1 MGTDKKDKF
10 GLWSIVL
17 LGINGIIGT
26 GIFLLPNRAYA
37 LMGPSSLLILLF
49 DAFLAGCLALC
60 FAEVAGFFSRNGGP
74 YLYAKAAFGDFVG
87 YEVGVLKLVVTII
100 AWAAM
105 AVGFA
110 TALGAA
116 FPFFAGDTMKNLI
129 AAVLIGGLTIMN
141 IAGVKISKILNNIM
155 TISKLVPLCVFIA
168 VGLFFVNGSNFTPF
182 VPTHMADGAF
192 ANAAIT
198 MFFAYTGFEA
208 IAVAAE
214 DFKDPKKDLPRGIIL
229 TMIIVTIIYMLV
241 VGISIGILGP
251 DLAVDKAPIQTAF
264 GRAVGPV
271 GAYFILIGT
280 LFSMGG
286 INLAESFIAPRACTS
301 LAEDGMLPAFLNRRT
316 SWGTPWASSVVVAI
330 LSILLAW
337 SGSFTTLAAISAV
350 SRFTQYLPTVLSVI
364 VFRRKWKD
372 RERTYKIP
380 GGIFVPVVA
389 FLTSLWMLSNAKPM
403 QLVWGLGGILVIA
416 PYYLVYKKKKAE
428 GLVKDHDEE
437 ARCTGDCG
445 KMSNS
450 FFRSLFCSFS

>member
-316 SWGTPWASSVVVAI
+316 SWGKPWASSVVVAI

-437 ARCTGDCG
+437 A
-445 KMSNS
+445 
-450 FFRSLFCSFS
+450 

>member
-17 LGINGIIGT
+17 LGINSIIGT

-110 TALGAA
+110 MALGAA

-141 IAGVKISKILNNIM
+141 IAGVKISKILNNLM

-271 GAYFILIGT
+271 GAYFILLGT

-437 ARCTGDCG
+437 A
-445 KMSNS
+445 
-450 FFRSLFCSFS
+450 

>member
-1 MGTDKKDKF
+1 
-10 GLWSIVL
+10 
-17 LGINGIIGT
+17 
-26 GIFLLPNRAYA
+26 
-37 LMGPSSLLILLF
+37 
-49 DAFLAGCLALC
+49 
-60 FAEVAGFFSRNGGP
+60 
-74 YLYAKAAFGDFVG
+74 
-87 YEVGVLKLVVTII
+87 
-100 AWAAM
+100 
-105 AVGFA
+105 
-110 TALGAA
+110 
-116 FPFFAGDTMKNLI
+116 
-129 AAVLIGGLTIMN
+129 
-141 IAGVKISKILNNIM
+141 
-155 TISKLVPLCVFIA
+155 
-168 VGLFFVNGSNFTPF
+168 
-182 VPTHMADGAF
+182 
-192 ANAAIT
+192 
-198 MFFAYTGFEA
+198 
-208 IAVAAE
+208 
-214 DFKDPKKDLPRGIIL
+214 
-229 TMIIVTIIYMLV
+229 MIIVTIIYMLV

-271 GAYFILIGT
+271 GAYFILLGT

-437 ARCTGDCG
+437 A
-445 KMSNS
+445 
-450 FFRSLFCSFS
+450 

>member
-17 LGINGIIGT
+17 LGINSIIGT

-141 IAGVKISKILNNIM
+141 IAGVKISKILNNLM

-271 GAYFILIGT
+271 GAYFILLGT

-337 SGSFTTLAAISAV
+337 SGSFMTLAAISAV

-437 ARCTGDCG
+437 A
-445 KMSNS
+445 
-450 FFRSLFCSFS
+450 

>member
-301 LAEDGMLPAFLNRRT
+301 LAEDGMLPAFFNRRT

-437 ARCTGDCG
+437 A
-445 KMSNS
+445 
-450 FFRSLFCSFS
+450 

>member
-17 LGINGIIGT
+17 LGINSIIGT

-141 IAGVKISKILNNIM
+141 IAGVKISKILNNLM

-271 GAYFILIGT
+271 GAYFILLGT

-337 SGSFTTLAAISAV
+337 SGSFTTFAAISAV

-437 ARCTGDCG
+437 A
-445 KMSNS
+445 
-450 FFRSLFCSFS
+450 

>member
-17 LGINGIIGT
+17 LGINSIIGT

-74 YLYAKAAFGDFVG
+74 YLYAKAAFGDFGG

-141 IAGVKISKILNNIM
+141 IAGVKISKILNNLM

-271 GAYFILIGT
+271 GAYFILLGT

-437 ARCTGDCG
+437 A
-445 KMSNS
+445 
-450 FFRSLFCSFS
+450 

>member
-17 LGINGIIGT
+17 LGINSIIGT

-141 IAGVKISKILNNIM
+141 IAGVKISKILNNLM

-271 GAYFILIGT
+271 GAYFILLGT

-286 INLAESFIAPRACTS
+286 INLAESFIAPRAFTS

-437 ARCTGDCG
+437 A
-445 KMSNS
+445 
-450 FFRSLFCSFS
+450 

>member
-155 TISKLVPLCVFIA
+155 NISKLVPLCVFIA

-437 ARCTGDCG
+437 A
-445 KMSNS
+445 
-450 FFRSLFCSFS
+450 

>member
-316 SWGTPWASSVVVAI
+316 SWGAPWASSVVVAI

-437 ARCTGDCG
+437 A
-445 KMSNS
+445 
-450 FFRSLFCSFS
+450 

>member
-26 GIFLLPNRAYA
+26 GIFLLPNGAYA

-437 ARCTGDCG
+437 A
-445 KMSNS
+445 
-450 FFRSLFCSFS
+450 

>member
-17 LGINGIIGT
+17 LGINSIIGT

-141 IAGVKISKILNNIM
+141 IAGVKISKILNNLM

-264 GRAVGPV
+264 GRAIGPV
-271 GAYFILIGT
+271 GAYFILLGT

-437 ARCTGDCG
+437 A
-445 KMSNS
+445 
-450 FFRSLFCSFS
+450 

>member
-17 LGINGIIGT
+17 LGINSIIGT

-141 IAGVKISKILNNIM
+141 IAGVKISKILNNLM

-271 GAYFILIGT
+271 GAYFILLGT

-286 INLAESFIAPRACTS
+286 INLAESFITPRACTS

-437 ARCTGDCG
+437 A
-445 KMSNS
+445 
-450 FFRSLFCSFS
+450 

>member
-17 LGINGIIGT
+17 LGINSIIGT

-141 IAGVKISKILNNIM
+141 IAGVKISKILNNLM

-264 GRAVGPV
+264 GHAVGPV
-271 GAYFILIGT
+271 GAYFILLGT

-437 ARCTGDCG
+437 A
-445 KMSNS
+445 
-450 FFRSLFCSFS
+450 

>member
-17 LGINGIIGT
+17 LGINSIIGT

-116 FPFFAGDTMKNLI
+116 FPFFAGATMKNLI

-141 IAGVKISKILNNIM
+141 IAGVKISKILNNLM

-271 GAYFILIGT
+271 GAYFILLGT

-437 ARCTGDCG
+437 A
-445 KMSNS
+445 
-450 FFRSLFCSFS
+450 

>member
-17 LGINGIIGT
+17 LGINSIIGT

-49 DAFLAGCLALC
+49 DAFLAGCLAR

-141 IAGVKISKILNNIM
+141 IAGVKISKILNNLM

-271 GAYFILIGT
+271 GAYFILLGT

-437 ARCTGDCG
+437 A
-445 KMSNS
+445 
-450 FFRSLFCSFS
+450 

>member
-17 LGINGIIGT
+17 LGINSIIGT

-141 IAGVKISKILNNIM
+141 IAGVKISKILNNLM

-271 GAYFILIGT
+271 GAYFILLGT

-416 PYYLVYKKKKAE
+416 PYYLAYKKKKAE

-437 ARCTGDCG
+437 A
-445 KMSNS
+445 
-450 FFRSLFCSFS
+450 

>member
-264 GRAVGPV
+264 GRAVGPI

-437 ARCTGDCG
+437 A
-445 KMSNS
+445 
-450 FFRSLFCSFS
+450 

>member
-37 LMGPSSLLILLF
+37 LMEPSSLLILLF

-437 ARCTGDCG
+437 A
-445 KMSNS
+445 
-450 FFRSLFCSFS
+450 

>member
-17 LGINGIIGT
+17 LGINSIIGT

-141 IAGVKISKILNNIM
+141 IAGVKISKILNNLM

-271 GAYFILIGT
+271 GAYFILLGT

-330 LSILLAW
+330 LSILLPW

-437 ARCTGDCG
+437 A
-445 KMSNS
+445 
-450 FFRSLFCSFS
+450 

>member
-17 LGINGIIGT
+17 LGINSIIGT

-116 FPFFAGDTMKNLI
+116 FSFFAGDTMKNLI

-141 IAGVKISKILNNIM
+141 IAGVKISKILNNLM

-271 GAYFILIGT
+271 GAYFILLGT

-437 ARCTGDCG
+437 A
-445 KMSNS
+445 
-450 FFRSLFCSFS
+450 

>member
-17 LGINGIIGT
+17 LGSNSIIGT

-60 FAEVAGFFSRNGGP
+60 FADVAGFFSRNGGP

-141 IAGVKISKILNNIM
+141 IAGVKISKILNNLM

-271 GAYFILIGT
+271 GAYFILLGT

-416 PYYLVYKKKKAE
+416 PYYLVYKKQTAE

-437 ARCTGDCG
+437 A
-445 KMSNS
+445 
-450 FFRSLFCSFS
+450 

>member
-182 VPTHMADGAF
+182 VPTHMADGTF

-437 ARCTGDCG
+437 A
-445 KMSNS
+445 
-450 FFRSLFCSFS
+450 

>member
-17 LGINGIIGT
+17 LGINSIIGT

-141 IAGVKISKILNNIM
+141 IAGVKISKILNNLM

-437 ARCTGDCG
+437 A
-445 KMSNS
+445 
-450 FFRSLFCSFS
+450 

>member
-17 LGINGIIGT
+17 LGINSIIGT

-141 IAGVKISKILNNIM
+141 IAGVKISKILNNLM

-271 GAYFILIGT
+271 GAYFILLGT

-403 QLVWGLGGILVIA
+403 QLVWGLGGIHVIA

-437 ARCTGDCG
+437 A
-445 KMSNS
+445 
-450 FFRSLFCSFS
+450 

>member
-17 LGINGIIGT
+17 LGINSIIGT

-141 IAGVKISKILNNIM
+141 IAGVKISKILNNLM

-271 GAYFILIGT
+271 GAYFILLGT

-403 QLVWGLGGILVIA
+403 QLVWGLGGILVIV
-416 PYYLVYKKKKAE
+416 LSC
-428 GLVKDHDEE
+428 L
-437 ARCTGDCG
+437 
-445 KMSNS
+445 
-450 FFRSLFCSFS
+450 

>member
-17 LGINGIIGT
+17 LGINSIIGT

-141 IAGVKISKILNNIM
+141 IAGVKISKILNNLM

-271 GAYFILIGT
+271 GAYFILLGT

-330 LSILLAW
+330 LSVLLAW

-437 ARCTGDCG
+437 A
-445 KMSNS
+445 
-450 FFRSLFCSFS
+450 

>member
-141 IAGVKISKILNNIM
+141 IAGVKISKILNNLM

-271 GAYFILIGT
+271 GAYFILLGT

-337 SGSFTTLAAISAV
+337 NGSFTTLAAISAV

-437 ARCTGDCG
+437 A
-445 KMSNS
+445 
-450 FFRSLFCSFS
+450 

>member
-110 TALGAA
+110 TPLGAA

-437 ARCTGDCG
+437 A
-445 KMSNS
+445 
-450 FFRSLFCSFS
+450 

>member
-251 DLAVDKAPIQTAF
+251 DLAVDQAPIQTAF

-437 ARCTGDCG
+437 A
-445 KMSNS
+445 
-450 FFRSLFCSFS
+450 

>member
-17 LGINGIIGT
+17 LGINSIIGT

-141 IAGVKISKILNNIM
+141 IAGVKISKILNNLM

-271 GAYFILIGT
+271 GAYFILLGT

-416 PYYLVYKKKKAE
+416 PYYLVYKKKKPRASSKITTKKPDVRETAE
-428 GLVKDHDEE
+428 K
-437 ARCTGDCG
+437 
-445 KMSNS
+445 
-450 FFRSLFCSFS
+450 

>member
-17 LGINGIIGT
+17 LGINSIIGT

-141 IAGVKISKILNNIM
+141 IAGVKISKILNNLM

-271 GAYFILIGT
+271 GAYFILLGT

-416 PYYLVYKKKKAE
+416 PYYPVYKKKKAE

-437 ARCTGDCG
+437 A
-445 KMSNS
+445 
-450 FFRSLFCSFS
+450 

>member
-17 LGINGIIGT
+17 LGINSIIGT

-116 FPFFAGDTMKNLI
+116 FPVFAGDTMKNLI

-271 GAYFILIGT
+271 GAYFILLGT

-437 ARCTGDCG
+437 A
-445 KMSNS
+445 
-450 FFRSLFCSFS
+450 

>member
-17 LGINGIIGT
+17 LGINSIIGT

-141 IAGVKISKILNNIM
+141 IAGVKISKILNNLM

-271 GAYFILIGT
+271 GAYFILLGT

-372 RERTYKIP
+372 RERSYKIP

-437 ARCTGDCG
+437 A
-445 KMSNS
+445 
-450 FFRSLFCSFS
+450 

>member
-17 LGINGIIGT
+17 LGINSIIGT

-141 IAGVKISKILNNIM
+141 IAGVKISKILNNLM

-271 GAYFILIGT
+271 GAYFILLGT

-380 GGIFVPVVA
+380 DGIFVPVVA

-437 ARCTGDCG
+437 A
-445 KMSNS
+445 
-450 FFRSLFCSFS
+450 

>member
-141 IAGVKISKILNNIM
+141 IAGVKISKILNNLM

-437 ARCTGDCG
+437 A
-445 KMSNS
+445 
-450 FFRSLFCSFS
+450 

>member
-10 GLWSIVL
+10 GLWSIAL
-17 LGINGIIGT
+17 LGINSIIGT

-141 IAGVKISKILNNIM
+141 IAGVKISKILNNLM

-271 GAYFILIGT
+271 GAYFILLGT

-437 ARCTGDCG
+437 A
-445 KMSNS
+445 
-450 FFRSLFCSFS
+450 

>member
-17 LGINGIIGT
+17 LGINSIIGT

-141 IAGVKISKILNNIM
+141 IAGVKISKILNNLM

-182 VPTHMADGAF
+182 VPPHMADGAF

-271 GAYFILIGT
+271 GAYFILLGT

-437 ARCTGDCG
+437 A
-445 KMSNS
+445 
-450 FFRSLFCSFS
+450 